1 MKELNDFLLNLY
13 TSSDEIRPS
22 MCFPNTENGNV
33 YATDA
38 HALIVVPEGEL
49 CLKYS
54 TNEKYPNA
62 QKIIDEIEVKELTS
76 INAKVSDVAKEL
88 TKARIEVDKDSIKC
102 KECKGSGTVEFEYE
116 DKTGETHSIDDDCPI
131 CNGEGADEKD
141 SKFARIKLSLIEKED
156 SNYTAIQ
163 IGDLFFHPFQLYRLF
178 MVALLNQ
185 QETIKIFY
193 DADNYGSCISYIGKI
208 KVLTM
213 LYARPK
219 PYTNKELK

>member
-13 TSSDEIRPS
+13 TGSDENRPL

-38 HALIVVPEGEL
+38 HALIVIPESEL
-49 CLKYS
+49 CLKYG

-62 QKIIDEIEVKELTS
+62 QMLINETEAKELTS
-76 INAKVSDVAKEL
+76 ISVKVSDLAKEL

-116 DKTGETHSIDDDCPI
+116 DKTGEMHSISGYCPV
-131 CNGEGADEKD
+131 CDGEGANEKV
-141 SKFARIKLSLIEKED
+141 SKFARIKLSIIEKED
-156 SNYTAIQ
+156 GNYTAIQ
-163 IGDLFFHPFQLYRLF
+163 IGDLYFHPFQLYRLF
-178 MVALLNQ
+178 MVALLNHK
-185 QETIKIFY
+185 EFISINY
-193 DADNYGSCISYIGKI
+193 DAEKYGSCISYIGKI

-213 LYARPK
+213 LHTRP
-219 PYTNKELK
+219 

>member
-13 TSSDEIRPS
+13 TSSDDNRPS
-22 MCFPNTENGNV
+22 MCFPNSEKGNV

-38 HALIVVPEGEL
+38 HALIVIPDSEL

-62 QKIIDEIEVKELTS
+62 QKLINEIEAKELTS
-76 INAKVSDVAKEL
+76 VKAKVSELAKEL

-116 DKTGETHSIDDDCPI
+116 DKTRYTHYIDADCPI
-131 CNGEGADEKD
+131 CDGKGSDEKD
-141 SKFARIKLSLIEKED
+141 SKFARIKLSMIEKEND
-156 SNYTAIQ
+156 KYTGIQ
-163 IGDLFFHPFQLYRLF
+163 VGDLYFHPFQLYRLF
-178 MVALLNQ
+178 MVALLNK
-185 QETIKIFY
+185 QEIIEIFY
-193 DADNYGSCISYIGKI
+193 DAENYGSCISYIGKI

-213 LYARPK
+213 LYLRP
-219 PYTNKELK
+219 